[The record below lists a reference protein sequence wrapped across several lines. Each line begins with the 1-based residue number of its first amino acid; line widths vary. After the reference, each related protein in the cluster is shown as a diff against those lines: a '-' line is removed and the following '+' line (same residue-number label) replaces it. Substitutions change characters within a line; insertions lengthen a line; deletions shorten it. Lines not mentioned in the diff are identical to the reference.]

1 MAKQKPQAK
10 ESGSGNLLMAVILLT
25 GFAGLSALSSAY
37 IAGYVLETL
46 QSRDSLVLIVS
57 DAGLKSD
64 SASVEQ
70 GLSSATMAL
79 KSVRDLGWALAVGCL
94 GVGVAV
100 FLRSRRQNA
109 S

>member
-46 QSRDSLVLIVS
+46 QSRDAWVMIVT
-57 DAGLKSD
+57 DAGIKSD
-64 SASVEQ
+64 SVSVEQ

-79 KSVRDLGWALAVGCL
+79 KAVRDLGWALAVGCL

-100 FLRSRRQNA
+100 FLRSRRQNV

>member
-64 SASVEQ
+64 SASVEK
-70 GLSSATMAL
+70 GLSSATLAL

-100 FLRSRRQNA
+100 FLRSRRQNV